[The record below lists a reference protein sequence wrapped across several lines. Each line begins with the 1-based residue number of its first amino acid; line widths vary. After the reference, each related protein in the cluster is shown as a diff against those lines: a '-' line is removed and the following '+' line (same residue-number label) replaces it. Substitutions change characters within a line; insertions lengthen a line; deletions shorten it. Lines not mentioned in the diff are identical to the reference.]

1 HLTMSQIKYSTFQPY
16 SYQQPASSISSN
28 VEVDCV
34 NDMCLDNESDEC
46 LDNESGENLDNESSE
61 HLNNE
66 SHELDNE
73 FDEQSDVGFD
83 KQVELYEGQTFQT
96 IEDAHV
102 AVETFTHSNGFGIRK
117 GRVEKDQSNGHEI
130 SRTFLCRHTGKSL
143 YEKKSYKTEES
154 ESCRTDCKWKVNV
167 YWSKCLSRYHIS
179 TFTDV
184 HIGHTPDPTT
194 IKFIPKNH
202 KLTNKMLEDI
212 KYYTIVGKLNA

>member
-1 HLTMSQIKYSTFQPY
+1 MSQIKYSTFQPY

-154 ESCRTDCKWKVNV
+154 ESCRTD
-167 YWSKCLSRYHIS
+167 Y
-179 TFTDV
+179 V

-212 KYYTIVGKLNA
+212 KYYTIVGKLNASSQYWLLSGKYNVLIQ